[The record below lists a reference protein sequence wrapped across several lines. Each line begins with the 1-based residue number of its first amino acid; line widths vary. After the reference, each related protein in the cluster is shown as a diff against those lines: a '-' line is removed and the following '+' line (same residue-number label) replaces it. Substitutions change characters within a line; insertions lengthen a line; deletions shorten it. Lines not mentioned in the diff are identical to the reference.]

1 MVVVV
6 VRVVVAICLVV
17 DVFLRSM
24 LIVVLLFRVAVDGVV
39 GVVVG
44 AVDAVPLPSLS
55 LMLVVFMWMV
65 VCNWW

>member
-1 MVVVV
+1 MAVG
-6 VRVVVAICLVV
+6 VVVAICLVV